1 MDGAKAI
8 SKIYRGYGKV
18 ALKIGFEYDL
28 YRPSVT
34 PDPAPDPADNNPLL
48 AGRQIGSIMVSL
60 NQQGDYKKPD
70 KYGDA
75 LWWSYHDGRETQVFD
90 YLVGRMGTFFI
101 ISQQDLLPIQVVAC
115 NRVVTVTRTASATS
129 VGAVGYQGYTTAD
142 ADVLMN
148 SWPASILQGR
158 EQTQNLLPMD
168 TTQPKWQI
176 LLPYLDGVLLRTSDI
191 ITDDLGRR
199 YGIGSAELTDLGW
212 RLTANQLQA

>member
-18 ALKIGFEYDL
+18 ALKIGFEYNL
-28 YRPSVT
+28 YRPSISNAN
-34 PDPAPDPADNNPLL
+34 PAPIIA
-48 AGRQIGSIMVSL
+48 ARKVGTIMVSL

-75 LWWSYHDGRETQVFD
+75 IWWSYHDGRETQVGD
-90 YLVGRMGTFFI
+90 YLVGRMGTLFI
-101 ISQQDLLPIQVVAC
+101 VSQQDLLPIQVVAC
-115 NRVVTVTRTASATS
+115 NRVVTVTRAASATS
-129 VGAVGYQGYTTAD
+129 LGAVGYQGYTTAD
-142 ADVLMN
+142 DEALMT
-148 SWPASILQGR
+148 SYPASILQNR
-158 EQTQNLLPMD
+158 EQSQNLLPMD
-168 TTQPKWQI
+168 TSLPKWQI
-176 LLPYLDGVLLRTSDI
+176 LLPYKDGVVLRTSDI